1 MTPRHARYPFFE
13 AAREAV
19 EAADIAL
26 PELVAEDA
34 PAVERG
40 VERVRR
46 ALVEGT
52 VAAEDPRRWDH
63 RNELLSYPV
72 ARILVSLVDVPA
84 AVDKYADA
92 EARTAQERFVADVE
106 SDTDGLRSTD
116 DGVDLDAFLREF
128 DLADAV
134 APERRAGPGAT
145 GNRGEGGATGGR
157 RFRVAVGAYL
167 ALSDR
172 GWGEEWRLVNREL
185 ADGRVRV
192 EREELYR
199 LLREAVRRRVADGL
213 PFEVRGSAGGDY
225 IADELAGAVDDLR
238 TLLADRGHIH
248 EIAADTVAPDLFPPC
263 MARLLERTRRGVDLD
278 PPAAFALTAF
288 LTGIGMDTEEILSL
302 YRPAAVDEEQ
312 VRYQTEYLRDTRGT
326 QYAPPSCATMDEYGL
341 CFPDERCET
350 IAHPLSYYETALDDA
365 DEITEWEAGDDRHEE
380 ASAGE

>member
-13 AAREAV
+13 SAREAV

-26 PELVAEDA
+26 PQLVAEDA

-52 VAAEDPRRWDH
+52 VASETPRRWDY
-63 RNELLSYPV
+63 RDELLSYPV

-84 AVDKYADA
+84 AVDKYAEA
-92 EARTAQERFVADVE
+92 EARTARERFVDDFE
-106 SDTDGLRSTD
+106 SGDDGLRSTD
-116 DGVDLDAFLREF
+116 GGVDLDAFLREF

-134 APERRAGPGAT
+134 VPERRDGPTDRDPAQ
-145 GNRGEGGATGGR
+145 
-157 RFRVAVGAYL
+157 FRVVVGAYL

-172 GWGEEWRLVNREL
+172 DWGEDWRLVNREL

-192 EREELYR
+192 KRAELHR
-199 LLREAVRRRVADGL
+199 LLGEAVRRRVAEGL
-213 PFEVRGSAGGDY
+213 PFQVRGSAGGDY
-225 IADELAGAVDDLR
+225 IADALADAVSDLR

-248 EIAADTVAPDLFPPC
+248 RVETDTVAPDLFPPC
-263 MARLLERTRRGVDLD
+263 MERLLERTRRGVDLD
-278 PPAAFALTAF
+278 PPATFALTAF
-288 LTGIGMDTEEILSL
+288 LTGIGMDTEEILAL

-312 VRYQTEYLRDTRGT
+312 VRYQTEYLRDTAGV

-341 CFPDERCET
+341 CYPDDRCDA
-350 IAHPLSYYETALDDA
+350 IAHPLSYYEMAVEDA
-365 DEITEWEAGDDRHEE
+365 DDVDDWREREE
-380 ASAGE
+380 SGASADAEG

>member
-13 AAREAV
+13 SAREAV
-19 EAADIAL
+19 ETADISL

-52 VAAEDPRRWDH
+52 VESESPSRWGTRD
-63 RNELLSYPV
+63 ELLSYPV

-84 AVDKYADA
+84 AVDKYAEA
-92 EARTAQERFVADVE
+92 EARTARDRFRTDFEADG
-106 SDTDGLRSTD
+106 DFRSAG
-116 DGVDLDAFLREF
+116 DGVTLDAFLAEF
-128 DLADAV
+128 DLDDAV
-134 APERRAGPGAT
+134 IPERRDDPTGRNRGPG
-145 GNRGEGGATGGR
+145 

-172 GWGEEWRLVNREL
+172 AWGDDWRLVNREL

-192 EREELYR
+192 EHDELHR
-199 LLREAVRRRVADGL
+199 LLGEAVRRRVEEGL
-213 PFEVRGSAGGDY
+213 PFEVRGSDGGDFV
-225 IADELAGAVDDLR
+225 ADALSEAVSDLR

-248 EIAADTVAPDLFPPC
+248 RVETDTVALDLFPPC
-263 MARLLERTRRGVDLD
+263 MSRLLERTRRDVDLD
-278 PPAAFALTAF
+278 PPATFALTAF
-288 LTGIGMDTEEILSL
+288 LTGIGMDTEEILAL

-312 VRYQTEYLRDTRGT
+312 VRYQTEYLRDAAGA

-341 CFPDERCET
+341 CYPDDRCDA
-350 IAHPLSYYETALDDA
+350 IAHPLSYYEDALADA
-365 DEITEWEAGDDRHEE
+365 DSVDDWREREE
-380 ASAGE
+380 REPTAEG

>member
-52 VAAEDPRRWDH
+52 VTAENPRRWDH

-84 AVDKYADA
+84 AVDKYAEA
-92 EARTAQERFVADVE
+92 EARTARERFVADFE
-106 SDTDGLRSTD
+106 SDDDGLRSTG
-116 DGVDLDAFLREF
+116 DGVDLDAVLLEF

-134 APERRAGPGAT
+134 TPERPTGPDGADAR
-145 GNRGEGGATGGR
+145 RGGRDHR
-157 RFRVAVGAYL
+157 RFRVAVDAYL

-185 ADGRVRV
+185 AAGAVRV
-192 EREELYR
+192 ERDELYQ
-199 LLREAVRRRVADGL
+199 LLREAVRRRVAEGL
-213 PFEVRGSAGGDY
+213 PFEVRGSAGGDS
-225 IADELAGAVDDLR
+225 IADALDDAVDDLR

-248 EIAADTVAPDLFPPC
+248 EIATDTVAPDLFPPC
-263 MARLLERTRRGVDLD
+263 MGRLLERTRRGVELD
-278 PPAAFALTAF
+278 PPASFALTAF
-288 LTGIGMDTEEILSL
+288 LTGIGMNTEEILSL
-302 YRPAAVDEEQ
+302 YRPAAVDEAQ

-326 QYAPPSCATMDEYGL
+326 QYAPPTCATMDDYDL
-341 CFPDERCET
+341 CFPDDRCET
-350 IAHPLSYYETALDDA
+350 IAHPLSYYEAALDDA
-365 DEITEWEAGDDRHEE
+365 DEVAEWEG
-380 ASAGE
+380 GE